1 MNTVLAIVLI
11 SLFIIAPLTMVF
23 AIACDSNIAKAAA
36 IILTVVIHVAF
47 WVTFKDDLESYEVV
61 FTFAGLYETVP
72 LAGAYYII
80 CEIID

>member
-1 MNTVLAIVLI
+1 MNTVLTIVFI

-23 AIACDSNIAKAAA
+23 AIACNSNLAKAAA

-47 WVTFKDDLESYEVV
+47 WVAFKESLESYEVI

-80 CEIID
+80 CEIIN

>member
-1 MNTVLAIVLI
+1 MDTAFVVVII
-11 SLFIIAPLTMVF
+11 SLFILAPLTMVF
-23 AIACDSNIAKAAA
+23 AIAKDSNIAKAAA
-36 IILTVVIHVAF
+36 IILTVVVHVAF

-80 CEIID
+80 CEIVN

>member
-1 MNTVLAIVLI
+1 MAAIVTLISAFILAPLGMALAISSNSKSAKVI
-11 SLFIIAPLTMVF
+11 TII
-23 AIACDSNIAKAAA
+23 I
-36 IILTVVIHVAF
+36 TVVIHVAF

-80 CEIID
+80 CEIVN